1 MNVAVIGGGG
11 HGRVIIDMIEKAGEL
26 NLAGVLDAKLAVGGE
41 VLGHPV
47 LGRDSEIAA
56 LAEEHH
62 IEGVIVAIGD
72 NWIRS
77 KVVASVV
84 EQLPQMKFPSVIH
97 PSAQIAR
104 GVQFWRGSVVMPGVV
119 VNTGS
124 QIGEFCILNT
134 NCSVD
139 HDGVLGDFSSFG
151 PNSCAGGTVHL
162 GEFSAVS
169 LGANLIHNVKV
180 GSHTVVGAGA
190 TVVSDIPS
198 NVVVWADGSNWRAG
212 LLEKFPSMPPP
223 IESPERRI
231 RNQKPRM
238 KTNGINSQMA
248 I

>member
-26 NLAGVLDAKLAVGGE
+26 TLVGVIDAQISAGEE
-41 VLGHPV
+41 VLGYPV
-47 LGRDSEIAA
+47 LGPDSEIAS
-56 LAEEHH
+56 LAEQHS
-62 IEGVIVAIGD
+62 IEGVVVAIGD

-77 KVVASVV
+77 KAVAAVLDQV
-84 EQLPQMKFPSVIH
+84 PQMKFPAVIH

-104 GVQFWRGSVVMPGVV
+104 GVQFWRGSVAMAGAV

-151 PNSCAGGTVHL
+151 PNSCAGGTVYI
-162 GEFSAVS
+162 GEFSAIS
-169 LGANLIHNVKV
+169 LGANVIHNVKV

-190 TVVSDIPS
+190 TAVSDLPS
-198 NVVVWADGSNWRAG
+198 NVVAYGTPARVVRSREPGDSY
-212 LLEKFPSMPPP
+212 L
-223 IESPERRI
+223 
-231 RNQKPRM
+231 
-238 KTNGINSQMA
+238 
-248 I
+248 